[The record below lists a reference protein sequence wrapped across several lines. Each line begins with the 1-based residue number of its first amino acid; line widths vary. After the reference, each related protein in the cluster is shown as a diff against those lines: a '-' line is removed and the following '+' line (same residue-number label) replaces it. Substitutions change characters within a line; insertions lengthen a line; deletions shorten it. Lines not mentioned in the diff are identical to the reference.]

1 MKAMENEN
9 SNKNV
14 MLAIEIEKNLK
25 PQTWFHGDVD
35 EVTFQSVRLDRAR
48 DIDLSQHASH
58 PKNNPRWYKKRAQV
72 EKRATVG
79 KTAREWTDEN
89 LISYSDKLSQSA
101 QAVVKA
107 MTVQGSSSS

>member
-1 MKAMENEN
+1 MKATENDN
-9 SNKNV
+9 SDKNS
-14 MLAIEIEKNLK
+14 MIAIEIEKNPRLQK
-25 PQTWFHGDVD
+25 WFHCGVD

-48 DIDLSQHASH
+48 DIDLSRHASH
-58 PKNNPRWYKKRAQV
+58 PKTTPDGTKRGLKWKKRAT
-72 EKRATVG
+72 AG